1 MRVMSSGGSIIKIPK
16 KVVVHTR
23 KQFEYEAD
31 QRKNI
36 NKTSGVDSLLEIAG
50 QIKSQ
55 MEKINSKF

>member
-16 KVVVHTR
+16 KVVIHTR

-31 QRKNI
+31 QRRDI
-36 NKTSGVDSLLEIAG
+36 NQASGVDSLLEIAG

-55 MEKINSKF
+55 IEKINSKF

>member
-31 QRKNI
+31 QRRNI

-50 QIKSQ
+50 QIKSR

>member
-16 KVVVHTR
+16 KFVVCTR

-31 QRKNI
+31 QRRNI

>member
-16 KVVVHTR
+16 KVVVFTR

-31 QRKNI
+31 QRRNI
-36 NKTSGVDSLLEIAG
+36 NKTSGVYSLLEIAG

>member
-31 QRKNI
+31 QRRNI

>member
-1 MRVMSSGGSIIKIPK
+1 MSSGSSIIKIPK

-31 QRKNI
+31 QRRKI

>member
-1 MRVMSSGGSIIKIPK
+1 MRVKSSGGSIIKIPK

-31 QRKNI
+31 QRRNI

-50 QIKSQ
+50 QIKSR

>member
-50 QIKSQ
+50 QIKSR
-55 MEKINSKF
+55 MVKINSKF

>member
-16 KVVVHTR
+16 KVVIHTR

-55 MEKINSKF
+55 MEKINAKF

>member
-31 QRKNI
+31 QTKNI
-36 NKTSGVDSLLEIAG
+36 NKISRMDSLLEIAR

-55 MEKINSKF
+55 MEKINAKF